1 MKHLMLRETSK
12 REKLTRTMQVFVGN
26 IYGCSVS
33 YLVRG
38 FEWDL
43 EPIMARGC

>member
-12 REKLTRTMQVFVGN
+12 RQKIWQTMLVFVGN